1 MKRQLKGVVAWCAV
15 WAAGVTLH
23 SPATRGQNAATSNAV
38 VVERGSFRL
47 HKFEQAIGTETYSIA
62 KDGNGLAVKVDFKF
76 TDRGTDVPLTASF
89 KSKNDLT
96 PIAFEI
102 KGKNSRPSAI
112 DRAVEVNGGQIRV
125 RDREEWKEGETPQQ
139 FFTVAGYAPVT
150 MQMLMLR
157 YWSAHGF
164 PKELAIY
171 PEGRSLW
178 VEPRGQDKIAIGGK
192 TETLQRFLVEGL
204 IWGREWLWFNM
215 KQELIA
221 AVTTDA
227 EFDHFEAIREGYE
240 DGLKAFVSLAG
251 KDGMNALAQISATIP
266 GSRATNIALVG
277 GTLVDGTGKGAVL
290 DSVVLVKDGRIVK
303 AGARNEIDIPKNAQ
317 LIDAR
322 GKTILPGL
330 WDMHAHFEQVE
341 WGPIYLAAGVTTVR
355 DCGNELEFITAVRDT
370 IADGHGL
377 GPRILAAGFIDGTG
391 PLAIGVTRADTPEQA
406 RDWVDR
412 YHSLGFQQVKIY
424 SSVKLPQIATA
435 AAEAHKLGMTA
446 TGHIPEGV
454 TTREAIEAGQDQISH
469 IPYILQMMVP
479 PFPAGTKGLARL
491 KAFSEIDLESDKTKK
506 AIAFLKEH
514 HTVVD
519 PTLVIYEMGTASTE
533 KPFSTFEPGAA
544 KVAPELAQALF
555 DVGPPDENAEL
566 VQKVFDKYV
575 TLTGK
580 LHAAGVPVVLGTDQ
594 TVPGHSVHREIE
606 LYTMAGFTPMEAIQ
620 AATIVPARAMG
631 MEKELGTI
639 EAGKR
644 ADLILVKGNPL
655 EEIHAIRNVEFV
667 MTGGKMFKTGPLWES
682 VGFLP

>member
-1 MKRQLKGVVAWCAV
+1 MRALQALGVAAFAV
-15 WAAGVTLH
+15 MVSGCGVQ
-23 SPATRGQNAATSNAV
+23 GQNLQSAPGQAA
-38 VVERGSFRL
+38 EEGKFRL
-47 HKFEQAIGTETYSIA
+47 HKFEQALGEETYKISRER
-62 KDGNGLAVKVDFKF
+62 DGLAVKVDFKF

-89 KSKNDLT
+89 RGKNDLT
-96 PIAFEI
+96 PIHFEV
-102 KGKNSRPSAI
+102 KGKNSRLSGI
-112 DRAVEVNGGQIRV
+112 DRAVEVNGEQIRV

-150 MQMLMLR
+150 MQMLMVR
-157 YWSAHGF
+157 YWATHGS

-171 PEGRSLW
+171 PEGRGLW
-178 VEPRGQDKIAIGGK
+178 IEPRGQDKISFGGK
-192 TETLQRFLVEGL
+192 TQPLQRYLVEGL
-204 IWGREWLWFNM
+204 IWGREWLWFNA
-215 KQELIA
+215 KQDLIA

-240 DGLKAFVSLAG
+240 DGLKTFVALAG
-251 KDGMNALAQISATIP
+251 KDGMNALAQISVTIP
-266 GSRATNIALVG
+266 GSRAANIALAG
-277 GTLVDGTGKGAVL
+277 GTLVDGTGKPAIA
-290 DSVVLVKDGRIVK
+290 DAVVLVKDGRIVK
-303 AGARNEIDIPKNAQ
+303 AGTRSEVEIPKNAQ

-355 DCGNELEFITAVRDT
+355 DCGNELEFITAVRDM
-370 IADGHGL
+370 IAEGHGL
-377 GPRILAAGFIDGTG
+377 GPRILAAGFIDGSG
-391 PLAIGVTRADTPEQA
+391 PLAIGLVRADTPEQA
-406 RDWVDR
+406 KEWVDR
-412 YHSLGFQQVKIY
+412 YHQMGFQQVKIY
-424 SSVKLPQIATA
+424 SSVKLPQLAAA

-454 TTREAIEAGQDQISH
+454 TTREAIEAGQDQVSH
-469 IPYILQMMVP
+469 IPYILQMMTP
-479 PFPAGTKGLARL
+479 SFPAGTKRADRMTRL
-491 KAFSEIDLESDKTKK
+491 SEIDLDSEAAKK
-506 AIAFLKEH
+506 EIAFLKEH

-519 PTLVIYEMGTASTE
+519 PTLVIYEMSTASTA

-555 DVGPPDENAEL
+555 DVGPPDENSEMRE
-566 VQKVFDKYV
+566 KVFEKYV
-575 TLTGK
+575 ALTGK
-580 LHAAGVPVVLGTDQ
+580 LHAAGVPVVVGTDQ
-594 TVPGHSVHREIE
+594 SVPGHSVHREIE

-655 EEIHAIRNVEFV
+655 EDIHAIRNVEFV
-667 MTGGKMFKTGPLWES
+667 MTGGKMYKTGELWES